1 MCGKIRHSYYLDY
14 IFFLIF
20 SKVIPIT
27 EHIHLMSTAT
37 WPSNLYMT
45 KLSLTL
51 KLYKC
56 VSQNQGQSTIP
67 SSGVYKNLAVDAG
80 HKNIFSNYCGVLKI
94 KTIIIWIINFAFFHV
109 RSAVTRRNKNIRS
122 LCVNLFNIYKV
133 QMLGLAK
140 TIKTWL
146 SAL

>member
-1 MCGKIRHSYYLDY
+1 MRKDKTFILSRLHY
-14 IFFLIF
+14 FFLIF

-80 HKNIFSNYCGVLKI
+80 HKNIFSNYCGVLNI
-94 KTIIIWIINFAFFHV
+94 KTIIIWIINFAFFSRTLSSNKKKQKHQVPLCQSIQYLQSTNV
-109 RSAVTRRNKNIRS
+109 RT
-122 LCVNLFNIYKV
+122 
-133 QMLGLAK
+133 G
-140 TIKTWL
+140 
-146 SAL
+146 

>member
-1 MCGKIRHSYYLDY
+1 MYVRKDKTFILYRLH
-14 IFFLIF
+14 FFLIF

-80 HKNIFSNYCGVLKI
+80 HKNIFSNYCGVLNI
-94 KTIIIWIINFAFFHV
+94 KTIIILIINFAFSCTLSSNKKKQKHQVPLCQSIQYLQSTNV
-109 RSAVTRRNKNIRS
+109 RS
-122 LCVNLFNIYKV
+122 
-133 QMLGLAK
+133 G
-140 TIKTWL
+140 
-146 SAL
+146 